1 MTNKKFLE
9 PIDTQDDQKE
19 LLLKEILEDLDE
31 NTLEM
36 NYISLN
42 EISFE

>member
-9 PIDTQDDQKE
+9 TIDTQDNQKE